1 MSESF
6 LCVSDRNPRRCR
18 HSRGSYSSAVP
29 SYVVCTQAR
38 RCVRPVLWRAH
49 VRMILHEVIVLLVVG
64 HQTRDEVHVRLEE
77 LFCVGWGAEFDI
89 DIERSCR
96 HWEEYDLMMHSEEA
110 IRSMMMLTFIASPL
124 IRWIQILLKGTSA
137 LLLTAMLALAA

>member
-1 MSESF
+1 MNLLTDSNFHQLRRSKSFSVHVPMSESF

-38 RCVRPVLWRAH
+38 RCVRPVPWRAH

-96 HWEEYDLMMHSEEA
+96 HWEEYDLPEYSSKPVYPRRFSE
-110 IRSMMMLTFIASPL
+110 RP
-124 IRWIQILLKGTSA
+124 
-137 LLLTAMLALAA
+137 